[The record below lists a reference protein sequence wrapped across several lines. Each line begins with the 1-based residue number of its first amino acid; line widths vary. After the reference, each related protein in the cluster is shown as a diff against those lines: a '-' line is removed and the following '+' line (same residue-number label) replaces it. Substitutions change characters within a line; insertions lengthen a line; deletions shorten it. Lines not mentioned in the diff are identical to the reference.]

1 MANDQVAD
9 TLIDSRRGGTEWRS
23 TAARLGGRVM
33 SDLRNEKT
41 EDEMV
46 LEPEISDESLE
57 AAAGG
62 RVAYT
67 YLFFCTQMTCPGIE
81 VL

>member
-1 MANDQVAD
+1 
-9 TLIDSRRGGTEWRS
+9 
-23 TAARLGGRVM
+23 M
-33 SDLRNEKT
+33 SDFTNEKT
-41 EDEMV
+41 EDEMM

-62 RVAYT
+62 RGAYT
-67 YLFFCTQMTCPGIE
+67 YLFFCTQVTCPQGIE